1 MQKELMMVLLI
12 LLLPAFVIVSVI
24 ELQNPAGQIVND
36 IEKLRLERI
45 KQMTFPKTGVGLSYD
60 CKQEV
65 NMIRDLLRLNSDH
78 RYYDYLGLRGGQLF
92 FENEKELFSR
102 LIGLV
107 HLRKIGENMYAGITD
122 APVVVT
128 EYDSIVNYGRQ
139 NVCSEEIALQAAEEL
154 ALLSD
159 WNSRLILK
167 TIDMSNCPN
176 KQEAYL
182 THGRAMQ
189 AYSTGNYDLFLNDL
203 YNAWWQATECNEV
216 LQY

>member
-1 MQKELMMVLLI
+1 MQKEFVMVLFI
-12 LLLPAFVIVSVI
+12 LVLPTLVIMSVV
-24 ELQNPAGQIVND
+24 ELQNPAGKIVNE

-45 KQMTFPKTGVGLSYD
+45 KQITFPKTGAGLSFE

-65 NMIRDLLRLNSDH
+65 NRIRDLLRLNSDH
-78 RYYDYLGLRGGQLF
+78 RYYDYLGLRGGQLY

-102 LIGLV
+102 LIGLI
-107 HLRKIGENMYAGITD
+107 HLRKIGENVYVSITE
-122 APVVVT
+122 APVIVT

-139 NVCSEEIALQAAEEL
+139 NVCTEEIARQAAEEL
-154 ALLSD
+154 AQVSD
-159 WNSRLILK
+159 FNSRLILK

-182 THGRAMQ
+182 THGRALQ
-189 AYSTGNYDLFLNDL
+189 AYSTGNYDLFLNNL
-203 YNAWWQATECNEV
+203 YTAWVQAAECNEV